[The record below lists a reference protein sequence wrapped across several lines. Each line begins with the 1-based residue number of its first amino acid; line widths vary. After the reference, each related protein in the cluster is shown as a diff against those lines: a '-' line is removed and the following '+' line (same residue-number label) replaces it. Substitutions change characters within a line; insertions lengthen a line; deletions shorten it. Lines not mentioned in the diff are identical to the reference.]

1 MKIILTENVK
11 GLGKAGDLAE
21 AKTGYAHNY
30 LFRNKLAIPAS
41 EENLKKWEEEQKIL
55 KEEERKNREK
65 ANELKER
72 IENITLK
79 LKVKAGD
86 NGKVFGSITTMD
98 IANALKTQE
107 KIDFDKKKIEIK
119 DSLKNI
125 GEFGVTVRVYP
136 EITAN
141 LKIIIEKE

>member
-86 NGKVFGSITTMD
+86 NGKVFRLNYDYGYCKRTENTRK
-98 IANALKTQE
+98 NRFRQE
-107 KIDFDKKKIEIK
+107 K
-119 DSLKNI
+119 N
-125 GEFGVTVRVYP
+125 R
-136 EITAN
+136 N
-141 LKIIIEKE
+141 